1 MRPQARR
8 WSTGGGVGRPRQ
20 AGGAG
25 WHSTGARAERAP
37 RRGRGRPGWG
47 GGGAAVHAEPL
58 TSLRAAAPAPCPAS
72 EAAPR
77 APAPGPSTQDP
88 HKTREPRCRDPA
100 LPGNKKSL
108 AYWPPRQLATRPVK
122 RAAIGRRAGFRARW
136 QVPARG
142 PFGGSPRA
150 SAVRTARAAPP
161 LQAVNGP
168 PREAGQT
175 QRGGGKQEGTH
186 LRIRKTPCEAS
197 GSLLTVALAAL

>member
-1 MRPQARR
+1 MRPRARR
-8 WSTGGGVGRPRQ
+8 WSARGGVGRPRQ

-25 WHSTGARAERAP
+25 WHSTGARAERAEE
-37 RRGRGRPGWG
+37 
-47 GGGAAVHAEPL
+47 GGGAGRGAAVRAEPL

-108 AYWPPRQLATRPVK
+108 AYWPQSQLATRPVK

-136 QVPARG
+136 QVPVRG
-142 PFGGSPRA
+142 PFGGFPRA
-150 SAVRTARAAPP
+150 SAVRRSGS
-161 LQAVNGP
+161 VFS
-168 PREAGQT
+168 
-175 QRGGGKQEGTH
+175 GGG
-186 LRIRKTPCEAS
+186 
-197 GSLLTVALAAL
+197 